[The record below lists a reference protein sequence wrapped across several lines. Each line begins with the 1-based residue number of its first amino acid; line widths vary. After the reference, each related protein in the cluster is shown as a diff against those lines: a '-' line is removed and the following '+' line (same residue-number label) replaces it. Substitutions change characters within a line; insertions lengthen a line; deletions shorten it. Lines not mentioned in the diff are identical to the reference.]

1 MSVAGKTT
9 VPFRPSVQP
18 WVTNDL
24 ELNTSWIRSFLNASV
39 VVGRHML
46 AQRFNPHYIRIQIE
60 FHQLLADILADRQLE
75 TDGAKRK
82 QN

>member
-1 MSVAGKTT
+1 MISY
-9 VPFRPSVQP
+9 
-18 WVTNDL
+18 DL
-24 ELNTSWIRSFLNASV
+24 RVSASV
-39 VVGRHML
+39 VGIYSHIL
-46 AQRFNPHYIRIQIE
+46 AQRFDPHYIPIQIE